1 MTRHLAFEAVEN
13 FRDYGD
19 YAGSGGRRLK
29 SGLLYR
35 SAAHATATDEDLE
48 KIQALNLAAIVDLR
62 RKGERERQ
70 PSRRHPNFAGRV
82 IFTDEGDI
90 GEDPWQ
96 LFIRQSDLSAEAFRG
111 YMYDYYDEA
120 PFVDRHLYLYSEYFK
135 ALAELDGPVLIHC
148 AAGKDRTGI
157 LAALTHHVAGVSDD
171 DIRSDFMLT
180 NNPERLAKRLP
191 MIMQAMTEMSGKA
204 PTEGA
209 VMVAMSVE
217 EGYLERAFA
226 AIKAR
231 YGSLDAYLE
240 QALGVDAAMRERLE
254 ARLFA

>member
-1 MTRHLAFEAVEN
+1 MTRHIAFEAVEN

-19 YAGSGGRRLK
+19 YAGRGGRRLK
-29 SGLLYR
+29 RGLLYR
-35 SAAHATATDEDLE
+35 SAAHAMATDADLE
-48 KIQALNLAAIVDLR
+48 KMAALNLAAIVDLR
-62 RKGERERQ
+62 RKNERERA
-70 PSRRHPNFAGRV
+70 PSRRHPGYAGRV
-82 IFTDEGDI
+82 IFTDEGDV

-96 LFIRQSDLSAEAFRG
+96 LFLKQSDLSAEAFRG
-111 YMYDYYDEA
+111 YMFDYYDEA

-157 LAALTHHVAGVSDD
+157 LAALTHHVAGVSDS
-171 DIRSDFMLT
+171 DIRDDFMLT
-180 NNPERLAKRLP
+180 NNPERLAARLP
-191 MIMQAMTEMSGKA
+191 MIMAAMTEATGRT

-231 YGSLDAYLE
+231 YGSVDAYLE
-240 QALGVDAAMRERLE
+240 QALGVDAALRERLE